1 MNFAQLNEWCHRNKN
16 VPTDNN
22 QPFVV
27 SYQIKI
33 DDDED
38 GTIQFPEDINISIR
52 SLSFRI
58 FVTTPRLMT
67 LVSDAKYI
75 QADSTYKLIW
85 NNFPVQVVGLAS
97 PVESVNKRKR
107 ITENVDEILE
117 EQDGT
122 RQTRSKAD
130 NLIKST
136 AQSSSHSATL
146 EKFRN
151 SYLVILEAKNN

>member
-1 MNFAQLNEWCHRNKN
+1 M
-16 VPTDNN
+16 
-22 QPFVV
+22 V

-85 NNFPVQVVGLAS
+85 SNFPVQVVGF
-97 PVESVNKRKR
+97 
-107 ITENVDEILE
+107 TD
-117 EQDGT
+117 
-122 RQTRSKAD
+122 AD
-130 NLIKST
+130 NSFHPIGLGIT
-136 AQSSSHSATL
+136 TN
-146 EKFRN
+146 EDEYNYNFIFN
-151 SYLVILEAKNN
+151 SIQVGLKRTGFNELANVALLADAADSITIYFYFI